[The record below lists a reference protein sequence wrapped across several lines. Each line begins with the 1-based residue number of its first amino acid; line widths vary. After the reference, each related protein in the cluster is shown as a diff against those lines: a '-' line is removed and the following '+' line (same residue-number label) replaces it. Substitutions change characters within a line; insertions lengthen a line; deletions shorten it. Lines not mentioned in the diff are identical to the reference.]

1 MQKGDAPRGCRAGG
15 ADVKELRFAV
25 AHSKQPLPAGE
36 CLVAEKRPTILQIIP
51 ELDTGGAEL
60 STIEIAGAIEAAGG
74 RAIVLSEGG
83 RLVQRL
89 RDTGAELQFFP
100 AAAKSP
106 IRLLW
111 NAHRIADVVRRD
123 RVDLIHARSR
133 APAWSA
139 LLAAH
144 RTHVPFV
151 TTYHG
156 AYSEKTA
163 LKRLYNS
170 VMARG
175 DAVIAN
181 SHYTA
186 DLIRMRYG
194 TPASRLCVIYRGVDA
209 SEFDPKQV
217 APARVAALRAQWGVS
232 DDSRVVLQA
241 ARLTGW
247 KGQSVLI
254 EATRLLL
261 AQGRL
266 GDAVAVLAGD
276 AQRRSGYE
284 ASLRQAIEAAGVS
297 ERVRIVGHV
306 HDMPAAYLAAHVAV
320 VASTEPEAFGRAA
333 TEAQAMGTPVI
344 ATDIGA
350 PPETVISA
358 QRAGPAK
365 ATGWLVPPANAAR
378 LADAVAAALALTPEE
393 RARMWAGARA
403 HVAQHFSLEA
413 MRRQTLAVYDQ
424 LLGTHLAG

>member
-1 MQKGDAPRGCRAGG
+1 
-15 ADVKELRFAV
+15 
-25 AHSKQPLPAGE
+25 
-36 CLVAEKRPTILQIIP
+36 VAEKRPTILQIIP

-89 RDTGAELQFFP
+89 RDTGAEMQFFA
-100 AAAKSP
+100 AAAKNP

-111 NAHRIADVVRRD
+111 NAYRIANIVRRD

-139 LLAAH
+139 LLAA
-144 RTHVPFV
+144 RRAHVPFL

-156 AYSEKTA
+156 AYSEGSA

-194 TPASRLCVIYRGVDA
+194 IPTALLHVIYRGVDLA
-209 SEFDPKQV
+209 AYDPALI
-217 APARVAALRAQWGVS
+217 APERVAALRAEWGVGAET
-232 DDSRVVLQA
+232 RVILQA
-241 ARLTGW
+241 ARLTAW

-254 EATRLLL
+254 EAAQRLK
-261 AQGRL
+261 AQEKL
-266 GDAVAVLAGD
+266 GDAVVILAGD
-276 AQRRSGYE
+276 PQGRATY
-284 ASLRQAIEAAGVS
+284 AAGLREAIS
-297 ERVRIVGHV
+297 AAGLDGRVRMVGHV
-306 HDMPAAYLAAHVAV
+306 EDMAAAFLAAHVAV

-333 TEAQAMGTPVI
+333 TEAQAMGTPII

-350 PPETVISA
+350 PPETVLSM
-358 QRAGPAK
+358 QRAGAGA
-365 ATGWLVPPANAAR
+365 ATGWLIPPSDPAR
-378 LADAVAAALALTPEE
+378 LADAIAAALALTPEE
-393 RARMWAGARA
+393 RAHMGARA
-403 HVAQHFSLEA
+403 RTRVAELFSLEV
-413 MRRQTLAVYDQ
+413 MKRQTLQVYDA
-424 LLGTHLAG
+424 LLGTHLASA